1 MTPLRHRMLADMQI
15 RNLSPHTQ
23 TTYAR
28 QVALFARQ
36 FGQSPA
42 ALGREEVRAYLVSL
56 TTHKKLAPS
65 SVQCATAALRFL
77 YRVTLQRNWRFDEVI
92 PAPKKPRTLP
102 VVLSPE
108 EVAQACGSATCSRPP
123 RAPGRLPSSNGS
135 AAS

>member
-42 ALGREEVRAYLVSL
+42 ALGREEVRAYLVYL

-65 SVQCATAALRFL
+65 SVLVATAAGTINQTARGFCSLF
-77 YRVTLQRNWRFDEVI
+77 TSS
-92 PAPKKPRTLP
+92 A
-102 VVLSPE
+102 SE
-108 EVAQACGSATCSRPP
+108 EAP
-123 RAPGRLPSSNGS
+123 RAFSLTSSSTVCGDLS
-135 AAS
+135 KTTH